1 MNISLPLS
9 PVRSKR
15 LLSIDGGGLCGLI
28 PAEALIL
35 IEKQLDEIT
44 GSQLPLCDRFDLIG
58 GTSTGA
64 ILAAGL
70 SLGLKAEQLRDF
82 YLNFGK
88 GIFSKVFF
96 PIRFWHSY
104 PSEPLEGHLKEVFGE
119 NTTLG
124 SSKLRTQILIVSK
137 NATLGTTWFFT
148 NNRQGK
154 YFSTNAAIPLWQIV
168 RASSAAPTFFPPQK
182 IKVPDDLGQVH
193 NYEFIDGGV
202 SSYNN
207 PSLQLFLEA
216 TDPQYKFGWPTGID
230 KIVLLS
236 LGTGFN
242 SITIDEGK
250 ASRFNLLDWA
260 RYSVK
265 GLLGDANL
273 QQNVLMHLIGEH
285 PAGPVVASAAEREAL
300 RATGAPG
307 EAALAFM
314 DTGLGARKLLTY
326 QRITVSLTR
335 ARLDALGLKD
345 IDPVKAGELDAAD
358 QIGNLQRIGAAV
370 AKEQVKMELLKQFFV

>member
-104 PSEPLEGHLKEVFGE
+104 PSEPLEEHLKEVFGE

-154 YFSTNAAIPLWQIV
+154 YFNTNAAIPLWQIV

-285 PAGPVVASAAEREAL
+285 PVGPVVASAAEREAL

>member
-1 MNISLPLS
+1 MNISVPLS

-35 IEKQLDEIT
+35 IEEQLDEIT

-104 PSEPLEGHLKEVFGE
+104 PSEPLEEHLKEVFGE

-154 YFSTNAAIPLWQIV
+154 YFNTNSAIPLWQIV

-182 IKVPDDLGQVH
+182 IKVLDDLGQNH

-216 TDPQYKFGWPTGID
+216 TDPQYNFGWPTGTD

-285 PAGPVVASAAEREAL
+285 PAGPVVASATEREAL

-314 DTGLGARKLLTY
+314 DTGLGARKLLTH

-335 ARLDALGLKD
+335 ARLDTLGLKD